1 MSVHRRFLLG
11 AVAGACVG
19 STAGVAQAGALAQS
33 SKRAERSAQTV
44 LNAADV
50 GVLPDLAYDQTTAFQ
65 KAIDLAAKL
74 QVPLQLQSGR
84 YICSGLRLHPRSWLQ
99 GVGQSTVVVL
109 KGQGAAITAADCPGI
124 VLQHFSLRG
133 ELHRDATTNPHLVGL
148 SGCSDL
154 LVQHIDLTDHPGNAL
169 DLRRCSGR
177 ITSCRISSVGHAAIK
192 SVDATGLSIDQ
203 NDINQ
208 CHNNGILVWREKSG
222 EDGTLVVHNRVS
234 RIAALAGGSGQNG
247 NGINVFRADGVLV
260 EANRITDCA
269 YSAVRGNSASNLQIV
284 ANNVARIGEVALYAE
299 FAFQGAVIANNIVE
313 QAATGVSVTNFND
326 GGRLAVV
333 QGNVIR
339 SLFRREDEPVDK
351 RGVGIAVEADTSV
364 TGNTIEGAPT
374 AGMTI
379 GWHQWMR
386 NVAVTGNVVRECG
399 LGIGLTGHDSA
410 GAGLVS
416 NNVIDRCPAGAIR
429 RTKGNQVYGQDLANA
444 SPDDIAKRLMT
455 NGNIV
460 S

>member
-1 MSVHRRFLLG
+1 MSFHRRFLLG

-19 STAGVAQAGALAQS
+19 STAGLASTGAFASDQS
-33 SKRAERSAQTV
+33 GKLAERSAPFV
-44 LNAADV
+44 LNAADI
-50 GVLPDLAYDQTTAFQ
+50 GVLPDLASDQTLTFQ
-65 KAIDLAAKL
+65 KAIDLAAYLK
-74 QVPLQLQSGR
+74 VPLQLQPGR
-84 YICSGLRLHPRSWLQ
+84 YVCSGLKLHPQSRLQ
-99 GVGQSTVVVL
+99 GVGQSTVIAL
-109 KGQGAAITAADCPGI
+109 QGQGAAITAADCSGI

-133 ELHRDATTNPHLVGL
+133 ELYRDATTNPHLVAL
-148 SGCSDL
+148 IGCSDL
-154 LVQHIDLTDHPGNAL
+154 LVQQIDMTDHPGIAL

-177 ITSCRISSVGHAAIK
+177 ITSCRISKVGHAAVK
-192 SVDATGLSIDQ
+192 SVDAMGLSIDQ
-203 NDINQ
+203 NDISQ
-208 CHNNGILVWREKSG
+208 CHNNGILVWREATG
-222 EDGTLVVHNRVS
+222 QDGTLVVHNRIS
-234 RIAALAGGSGQNG
+234 QIAALAGGSGQNG
-247 NGINVFRADGVLV
+247 NGVNIFKADGVVV

-339 SLFRREDEPVDK
+339 GLFRREGEPVDK

-364 TGNTIEGAPT
+364 TGNTIEGSPT

-379 GWHQWMR
+379 GWHHWMR

-399 LGIGLTGHDSA
+399 LGIGITGHDSA

-416 NNVIDRCPAGAIR
+416 NNIIDRCPAGAIR
-429 RTKGNQVYGQDLANA
+429 RTEGNQVYGQELANA
-444 SPDDIAKRLMT
+444 LPKQAVR
-455 NGNIV
+455 
-460 S
+460 